1 MSLMNICMHTL
12 QSGFHAGSSTWA
24 ARPAYCTEARLQVL
38 LGVHRWDNT
47 VDLGVAFQQGLREQ
61 EAWIKMVKVQQKHT
75 VSSIFDLREAMLPVA
90 NNDRIGLWVNGMGEQ
105 GVLLLMKQKV
115 PCFIV
120 HEFPSQTLIP

>member
-1 MSLMNICMHTL
+1 
-12 QSGFHAGSSTWA
+12 
-24 ARPAYCTEARLQVL
+24 
-38 LGVHRWDNT
+38 
-47 VDLGVAFQQGLREQ
+47 
-61 EAWIKMVKVQQKHT
+61 